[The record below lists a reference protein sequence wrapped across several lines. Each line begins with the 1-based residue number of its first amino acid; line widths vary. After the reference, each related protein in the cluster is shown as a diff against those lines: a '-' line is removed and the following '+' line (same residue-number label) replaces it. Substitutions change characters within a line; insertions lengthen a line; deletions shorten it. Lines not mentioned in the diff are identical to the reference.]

1 MRRSI
6 LSYHGKNEMIRAR
19 TIHRFLNRTPIIP
32 LLCFSCVLLIIG
44 VGGGDGAS
52 LKTKSKRSFV
62 AALLSPK
69 EQPAPA
75 KSYLGHGLRRR
86 FNTYDHHGPNFEFTT
101 DSHHHHHYRHPNHGQ
116 LLNAISPE
124 TKADFRRFRG
134 GTSNTVTE
142 DSEDAIPEDED
153 EEPPKVFDGKVIPEE
168 YVGEDDPDSDE
179 DAEATKDR
187 EAKRLKEEETEN
199 QDKQKDGLFYNFTSN
214 PDQEQAIVYA
224 ALFLHQ
230 EKQNVTAE
238 KIFDICK
245 AATHGRVEV
254 PSGRLIPGLGV
265 GCGAANQGRIGVH
278 DEPGSAVG
286 AGAGATGAGEK
297 TEAKGKAK
305 PEEKEKEE
313 EQDEEDEE
321 EAEFDLFD

>member
-1 MRRSI
+1 
-6 LSYHGKNEMIRAR
+6 
-19 TIHRFLNRTPIIP
+19 
-32 LLCFSCVLLIIG
+32 
-44 VGGGDGAS
+44 

-254 PSGRLIPGLGV
+254 PYWLCMSYAETFQNQRNIDDLIYHNWRYDMSGRLIPGLGV